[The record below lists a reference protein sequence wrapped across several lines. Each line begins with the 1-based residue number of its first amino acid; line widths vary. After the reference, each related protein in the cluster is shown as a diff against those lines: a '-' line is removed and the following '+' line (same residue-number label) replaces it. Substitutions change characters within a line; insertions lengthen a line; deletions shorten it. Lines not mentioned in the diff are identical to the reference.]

1 MRTYSRDEVKKI
13 LEELAGDRFVNA
25 TDDGAGFAWMVPDD
39 PAANPKDDDPM
50 IPRHAEYFDFNVE
63 AAELIKQL
71 REAHLIKGDEGDD
84 AEAFL
89 GDLLQRA

>member
-1 MRTYSRDEVKKI
+1 
-13 LEELAGDRFVNA
+13 
-25 TDDGAGFAWMVPDD
+25 
-39 PAANPKDDDPM
+39 M
-50 IPRHAEYFDFNVE
+50 IPRHTEYFDFNVE